1 MKSLL
6 MNFLIAIWG
15 FRQRTFYYINNRLNI
30 MNKNLRELPFVV
42 NLIAIDKLIEE
53 KEINAVGLYMAYCII
68 AEWDFRNG
76 TETKTTNAFMR
87 NYLKWGNEKL
97 KRNIKILKK
106 YGYLI

>member
-1 MKSLL
+1 LP
-6 MNFLIAIWG
+6 IAIWG
-15 FRQRTFYYINNRLNI
+15 FSQRVFLLYKDKV
-30 MNKNLRELPFVV
+30 MEKNLRELPFVV

-68 AEWDFRNG
+68 AEWDFRKE

-97 KRNIKILKK
+97 RKNIKILKK